1 MKSHKKNVLI
11 RSSMHSPSNFDSKP
25 STQIPRQRSVNQF
38 EETDPISKDRKIIKM
53 RNVVDLGDATESV
66 HKPSSKQKRRQSK
79 DEQDQLLEQL
89 DQWHEQVVSKKKTF
103 AFEQIKQNDNK
114 FMENEFTNDGGP
126 QINQAIINSILKP
139 QEKQQLKN
147 LSQEEEQNMNVQVKF
162 QLLRSNKDSNN
173 PVLKTL
179 DQVRI
184 EMNKH
189 ILNSLLLQK
198 VTKKLDDLQI
208 NRKVK
213 SNWNHQKMDEE
224 TAQVVR
230 DQSQALKNSTLNN
243 FKGLTEYFSNPAQYI
258 DYDIV
263 LSRAKYYSNKPP
275 NQFEMEMIQTGQQ
288 TSTSAKQL
296 MESFQQFQIQIKDNK
311 QILYEMRLENNKLV
325 QKTNQKEEEISE
337 IRRKFFQK
345 EEKTRQGYVP
355 DQEGKKRNMM
365 EIIEK
370 IRQQRD
376 LEIKNIQRFISQIKE
391 EMQRNIDKQEAIQKD
406 LDELRQKKRRCK
418 MLLKDIFLKQL
429 QEANES
435 LMPEGLIQIVKQ
447 MKKINENAKIEQFP
461 RYLDDQSRQYLLKAA
476 QLEMEIEDARLKSQ
490 KLNHNQTNLRST
502 QSQQCL
508 FQTQPVSVF
517 QLKNQVK
524 TMLKRSKVSIK
535 KPVFVQGIDPMNPS
549 SFAHVLKWEN
559 QDLESGHFQEK
570 EETNFKLQ
578 NMPSE
583 GNLFIKDFN
592 QKLVQ
597 FQQQLEYLQK
607 EEQERILKLYQ
618 NKRHLSDVQELKLVL
633 YSLFGQV
640 IGDQIW
646 YEFVIEWTDQK
657 SLNPQQILKKETEL
671 KANDKGM
678 SQKQINEQIK
688 QRMANTYRKLQ
699 QKNEIEYNF
708 NMLD

>member
-1 MKSHKKNVLI
+1 MKQHKKNVLI
-11 RSSMHSPSNFDSKP
+11 RSSMHSPSNYDSKP

-38 EETDPISKDRKIIKM
+38 EEADPISKDRKIIKM

-66 HKPSSKQKRRQSK
+66 HKSSSKQKRRQSK
-79 DEQDQLLEQL
+79 EEQDKELEQL
-89 DQWHEQVVSKKKTF
+89 DQWHEQIVSKKKTF

-114 FMENEFTNDGGP
+114 YMENMFTNDGGP
-126 QINQAIINSILKP
+126 YINQAIINSILKP

-147 LSQEEEQNMNVQVKF
+147 LSQEEEQDLNVQVKF
-162 QLLRSNKDSNN
+162 QLLRSIKDSNN

-179 DQVRI
+179 DQVRM

-189 ILNSLLLQK
+189 IMNSLLLQK

-208 NRKVK
+208 NRRVK

-224 TAQVVR
+224 TTQVVR

-263 LSRAKYYSNKPP
+263 LSKAKYYSNKPP
-275 NQFEMEMIQTGQQ
+275 NQFEMEIIQTGQQ

-296 MESFQQFQIQIKDNK
+296 IESFQQFQIQIKENK
-311 QILYEMRLENNKLV
+311 LVLYEMRLENNKLV
-325 QKTNQKEEEISE
+325 QKTTIKEEEISE
-337 IRRKFFQK
+337 IKRKYFQK
-345 EEKTRQGYVP
+345 EEKTRQGYIP
-355 DQEGKKRNMM
+355 DQEGKKKNMM

-376 LEIKNIQRFISQIKE
+376 LEIKNIQKFITQIKD
-391 EMQRNIDKQEAIQKD
+391 EMHRNIDKQEVIQKD

-435 LMPEGLIQIVKQ
+435 LMPEGLIPIIKQ

-476 QLEMEIEDARLKSQ
+476 QLEIEIDDARQQSQ
-490 KLNHNQTNLRST
+490 KLNHNQTNFRST

-508 FQTQPVSVF
+508 FQTQPVSVS
-517 QLKNQVK
+517 QLKSQVK

-535 KPVFVQGIDPMNPS
+535 KPIFVQGIDPLNPQ

-559 QDLESGHFQEK
+559 QDLESGHFLEK
-570 EETNFKLQ
+570 EEATFKLQ

-592 QKLVQ
+592 QKLVH
-597 FQQQLEYLQK
+597 FQQQLESIQK

-618 NKRHLSDVQELKLVL
+618 NKRHLSDIQELKLVL

-657 SLNPQQILKKETEL
+657 QLNPQQILKKDIEL
-671 KANDKGM
+671 KANDKGQ
-678 SQKQINEQIK
+678 SQKQINEKIK
-688 QRMANTYRKLQ
+688 LRMANTYRKLQ
-699 QKNEIEYNF
+699 QSNEIEYNF
-708 NMLD
+708 NMLE